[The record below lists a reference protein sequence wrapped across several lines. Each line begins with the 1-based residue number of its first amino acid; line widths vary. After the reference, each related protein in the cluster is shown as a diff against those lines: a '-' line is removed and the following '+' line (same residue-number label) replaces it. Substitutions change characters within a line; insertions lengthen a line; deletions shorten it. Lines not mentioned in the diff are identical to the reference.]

1 MAHGRSGGLERMDTA
16 TTLPD
21 VGLECHLF
29 MQQVAGQMDD
39 VEGREKSETMV
50 MDWVKKLFQWYPDG
64 SWAQQVDPILSPYVL
79 GLIPVVEEQDY
90 LEFKLQSARETHA
103 SRIAGHQKAYDTMM
117 AKLESMVAAK
127 NEDEAALGKR
137 RAALN
142 DWLTEKCRTSQEL
155 VEQAQRD
162 INENKVKLRSHLTK
176 LIDVIQHNE
185 CQDHPE
191 HTEKAEDDPS
201 MMEIEELM
209 NGLIVSSPVKESQS
223 TVAMGD
229 QPISQHQEYDSSLPL
244 PPDVSQPRDD
254 ATQPRDAEMT
264 QEPAGE
270 AKVEK
275 VGLRKIHI
283 HRLMLKCSN

>member
-1 MAHGRSGGLERMDTA
+1 MDTA

-29 MQQVAGQMDD
+29 MQQVAGQLDD

-50 MDWVKKLFQWYPDG
+50 MDWMKKLFQWYPDG

-142 DWLTEKCRTSQEL
+142 GWLTEKCRTSQEL
-155 VEQAQRD
+155 VEQAERD

-185 CQDHPE
+185 QQDLPE

-209 NGLIVSSPVKESQS
+209 NGLVVSSPLKEQSQS
-223 TVAMGD
+223 TVPLGD
-229 QPISQHQEYDSSLPL
+229 EPVSQCQEYDSSQPL
-244 PPDVSQPRDD
+244 PPDVLQQSD
-254 ATQPRDAEMT
+254 AQMT
-264 QEPAGE
+264 QAPTGE

-283 HRLMLKCSN
+283 HRY